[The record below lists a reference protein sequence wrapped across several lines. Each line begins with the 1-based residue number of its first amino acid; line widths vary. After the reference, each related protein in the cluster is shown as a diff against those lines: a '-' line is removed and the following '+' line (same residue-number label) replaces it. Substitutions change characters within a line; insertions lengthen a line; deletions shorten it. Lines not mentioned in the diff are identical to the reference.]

1 MKKRERIIR
10 NILQLIAVIVI
21 IAIVGYLSSIWF
33 FRIDLTSEKRYT
45 LSYTTLEVLENLPG
59 EVYVQVYLDGEMP
72 IGFKKMRTSVAE
84 MLDEFR
90 VRSKRKLRYEFI
102 NPAEETDKG
111 LRDKVFEDLYEK
123 GLQPI
128 NVQSND
134 EEGGKSQKIIFP
146 GAILN
151 YNGLEMP
158 LNLLKSNPNLRAS
171 ENLNRSIEGLEYEL
185 VRAIKTLSTDTIY
198 KVAFIEGHGE
208 LFEPEVEDASKELS
222 RYYTIDRGIIGGKP
236 GVLDAYKAVII
247 AKPTEKFTEADK
259 LILDQY
265 LMNGGSL
272 LWLLDPVAVDMDSLI
287 NSSVTLAF
295 IRQNNL
301 DDQLFKYGVRIN
313 PNLLQDI
320 QCARIPIN
328 TAIVGNP
335 PQYTPMPWLFSPLL
349 QGQNHSISRN
359 LNLIKSEFTSS
370 IDTISGNG
378 KTRSSV
384 LLTTSPYTKTFGV
397 PNLINLNDLRK
408 PPPESDFTLKNIPVA
423 ILVEGEFESA
433 FRNRMVS
440 SIVPGIEQDFIENG
454 KPAKMIV
461 VSDGDIIRNEV
472 RIQGDRVVAMELGKD
487 RFTQQTYGNKDFI
500 VNCVNYLVD
509 DPGLMQLRSREL
521 RIRLLDKS
529 KISAG
534 RFSWQLINT
543 LLPILLVVIF
553 GSILGIWKKRK
564 YTAL

>member
-10 NILQLIAVIVI
+10 NFVQLISVIVV

-90 VRSKRKLRYEFI
+90 VRSKRKLSYEFI

-247 AKPTEKFTEADK
+247 AKPTEKFNEADK

-335 PQYTPMPWLFSPLL
+335 PQYTPMPWLFFPLL

-384 LLTTSPYTKTFGV
+384 LLTTSRYTKTFGV
-397 PNLINLNDLRK
+397 PNLINLNDLGK

-423 ILVEGEFESA
+423 ILLEGEFESA
-433 FRNRMVS
+433 FLNRMVS
-440 SIVPGIEQDFIENG
+440 SIVPGIEQDFIGNG
-454 KPAKMIV
+454 KPARMIV

-534 RFSWQLINT
+534 RLSWQLINT

-564 YTAL
+564 YTKL

>member
-10 NILQLIAVIVI
+10 NFVQLIAVIVV

-90 VRSKRKLRYEFI
+90 VRSKRKLSYEFI

-247 AKPTEKFTEADK
+247 AKPTEKFNEADK

-335 PQYTPMPWLFSPLL
+335 PQYTPMPWLFFPLL

-384 LLTTSPYTKTFGV
+384 LLTTSRYTKTFGV
-397 PNLINLNDLRK
+397 PNLINLNDLGK

-423 ILVEGEFESA
+423 ILLEGEFESA
-433 FRNRMVS
+433 FLNRMVS

-454 KPAKMIV
+454 KPARMIV

-534 RFSWQLINT
+534 RLSWQLINT

-564 YTAL
+564 YTKL

>member
-10 NILQLIAVIVI
+10 NFVQLIAVIVV

-90 VRSKRKLRYEFI
+90 VRSKRKLSYEFI

-247 AKPTEKFTEADK
+247 AKPTEKFNEADK

-335 PQYTPMPWLFSPLL
+335 PQYTPMPWLFFPLL
-349 QGQNHSISRN
+349 QGQNHPISRN

-384 LLTTSPYTKTFGV
+384 LLTTSRYTKTFGV
-397 PNLINLNDLRK
+397 PNLINLNDLGK

-423 ILVEGEFESA
+423 ILLEGEFESA
-433 FRNRMVS
+433 FLNRMVS
-440 SIVPGIEQDFIENG
+440 SIVPGIEQDFIRNG
-454 KPAKMIV
+454 KPARMIV

-534 RFSWQLINT
+534 RLSWQLINT

-564 YTAL
+564 YTKL

>member
-10 NILQLIAVIVI
+10 NFVQLIAVIVV

-90 VRSKRKLRYEFI
+90 VRSKRKLSYEFI

-247 AKPTEKFTEADK
+247 AKPTEKFNEADK

-335 PQYTPMPWLFSPLL
+335 PQYTPMPWLFFPLL
-349 QGQNHSISRN
+349 QGQNHPISRN

-384 LLTTSPYTKTFGV
+384 LLTTSRYTKTFGV
-397 PNLINLNDLRK
+397 PNLINLNDLGK

-423 ILVEGEFESA
+423 ILLEGEFESA
-433 FRNRMVS
+433 FLNRMVS
-440 SIVPGIEQDFIENG
+440 SIVPGIEQDFIGNG
-454 KPAKMIV
+454 KPARMIV

-534 RFSWQLINT
+534 RLSWQLINT

-564 YTAL
+564 YTKL

>member
-10 NILQLIAVIVI
+10 NFVQLISVIVV

-90 VRSKRKLRYEFI
+90 VRSKRKLSYEFI

-247 AKPTEKFTEADK
+247 AKPTEKFNEADK

-335 PQYTPMPWLFSPLL
+335 PQYTPMPWLFFPLL

-384 LLTTSPYTKTFGV
+384 LLTTSRYTKTFGV
-397 PNLINLNDLRK
+397 PNLINLNDLGK

-423 ILVEGEFESA
+423 ILLEGEFESA
-433 FRNRMVS
+433 FLNRMVS

-454 KPAKMIV
+454 KPARMIV

-534 RFSWQLINT
+534 RLSWQLINT

-564 YTAL
+564 YTKL

>member
-10 NILQLIAVIVI
+10 NFVQLIAVIVV

-90 VRSKRKLRYEFI
+90 VRSKRKLSYEFI

-247 AKPTEKFTEADK
+247 AKPTEKFNEADK

-335 PQYTPMPWLFSPLL
+335 PQYTPMPWLFFPLL

-384 LLTTSPYTKTFGV
+384 LLTTSRYTKTFGV
-397 PNLINLNDLRK
+397 PNLINLNDLGK

-423 ILVEGEFESA
+423 ILLEGEFESA
-433 FRNRMVS
+433 FLNRMVS
-440 SIVPGIEQDFIENG
+440 SIVPGIEQDFIGNG
-454 KPAKMIV
+454 KPARMIV

-534 RFSWQLINT
+534 RLSWQLINT

-564 YTAL
+564 YTKL

>member
-1 MKKRERIIR
+1 M
-10 NILQLIAVIVI
+10 QLIAVIVI

-90 VRSKRKLRYEFI
+90 VRSKRKLSYEFI

-272 LWLLDPVAVDMDSLI
+272 LLLLDPVAVDMDSLI

-335 PQYTPMPWLFSPLL
+335 PQYTPMPWLFFPLL

-440 SIVPGIEQDFIENG
+440 SIIPGIEQDFIEIG
-454 KPAKMIV
+454 KPARMIV

-472 RIQGDRVVAMELGKD
+472 RIQGDKVVAMELGKD

-564 YTAL
+564 YTVL